1 MLSWWYFGGNQHL
14 IFADE
19 TRMPSRG
26 NWWKSFAPHK
36 LLLLESVR
44 RDEVI
49 SSLGELGALL
59 CWKSS
64 STLFLIPATDKWQLS
79 DRQLIVI
86 VCLLLIIHAVCL
98 SRSQKTRVVLLFRVW
113 RGWSGGGEGG
123 GALKCFV
130 SPCAPRVT
138 KSTTDGE
145 QDKRS
150 RDWSFFAFSSE
161 VVTLTFP
168 LAYVILPT
176 PQSPCVFPLI
186 PFLLALRNSAIL
198 RAFLKSRVNDN
209 ERLKVKFKARRE
221 SWKGWTR
228 RLARSSV
235 QTNGLRLCKKSI
247 TGMAWLQREQLWG
260 IFFLAPWVFSESSE
274 IKERLRWITKPPRPA
289 FERSHGSLALGR
301 RPLFRAGHSSVQSL
315 FFVFLS

>member
-1 MLSWWYFGGNQHL
+1 MFFFPTCLLSFSAVLLSEWAHAFCLDRTLSQKKHTRLCYPDDILVEINILFLQTRQECHREET
-14 IFADE
+14 DE
-19 TRMPSRG
+19 KVSRHTER
-26 NWWKSFAPHK
+26 NK
-36 LLLLESVR
+36 LPLLESVR

-49 SSLGELGALL
+49 SSLWELGALL

-176 PQSPCVFPLI
+176 PPN
-186 PFLLALRNSAIL
+186 LLAFSPWSRSYWPSGIL
-198 RAFLKSRVNDN
+198 QF
-209 ERLKVKFKARRE
+209 
-221 SWKGWTR
+221 
-228 RLARSSV
+228 
-235 QTNGLRLCKKSI
+235 
-247 TGMAWLQREQLWG
+247 
-260 IFFLAPWVFSESSE
+260 
-274 IKERLRWITKPPRPA
+274 
-289 FERSHGSLALGR
+289 
-301 RPLFRAGHSSVQSL
+301 
-315 FFVFLS
+315 